1 MNDVVIRCEKTTI
14 QKDDRIRQNI
24 VALEANIR
32 HLQAEHHLP
41 DIECPLTHIFAPGMY
56 GRQIF
61 VPADT
66 LVVAKIHR
74 HAHLVI
80 VMKGRGLVATEEGP
94 KHYEG
99 PSMFV
104 SKAGTKRVVY
114 VYEDTVWATV
124 HLTNETDLDKIEDEL
139 IAPDYASLDAMDDP
153 DVRQVLDYVRAEVT
167 P

>member
-1 MNDVVIRCEKTTI
+1 MDIVIRCEEPTI
-14 QKDDRIRQNI
+14 QKDERVRQNI
-24 VALEANIR
+24 VALEANLR
-32 HLQAEHHLP
+32 HLQAEHQLP
-41 DIECPLTHIFAPGMY
+41 DIDCPLTHIFAPGMY

-114 VYEDTVWATV
+114 VQEDTVWATV

-153 DVRQVLDYVRAEVT
+153 DVRQILDYVRAEVA